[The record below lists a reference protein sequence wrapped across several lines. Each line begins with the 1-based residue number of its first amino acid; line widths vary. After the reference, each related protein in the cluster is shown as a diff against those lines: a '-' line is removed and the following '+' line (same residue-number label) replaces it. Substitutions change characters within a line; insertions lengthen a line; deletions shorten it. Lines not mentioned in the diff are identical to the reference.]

1 MANGPGPLSSAKD
14 MSLSLPIAH
23 ATNARRSSKVT
34 SVNRLVAM
42 ENNSAASCA
51 TCLYTGPANV
61 TGTKNEGLSVS
72 RAEDSR
78 VGLAICKGLNTGS
91 PRTPYEPLCAR
102 WRMCPSCEA
111 KKAGRR
117 ASRISRRLEQEYDA
131 ADGDLTIG
139 VLTWTLPGKSHPIRR
154 GTLSDQYQYATERV
168 RFRGK
173 TGDHSMRGLNRM
185 MHLLGARGGTHFV
198 EFTWNN
204 SSGWWNLHGHTL
216 FWGWEK
222 LDHLNET
229 SCYDFETEPDVLL
242 GNKVNKGKRTRLLKR
257 IGFGERYTL
266 DYAEAHELDLMVR
279 YSAKVAYAT
288 KPFKAPAQKGRE
300 IRDFLEGHDHA
311 QPRLARPFGE
321 QTRPHDHIG
330 VYKGGCSESTMEW
343 LRKNRDYDPS

>member
-1 MANGPGPLSSAKD
+1 
-14 MSLSLPIAH
+14 MSKTQREP
-23 ATNARRSSKVT
+23 RSGSKEQFGLKPVPVPDVQT
-34 SVNRLVAM
+34 KK
-42 ENNSAASCA
+42 NSTAERA

-61 TGTKNEGLSVS
+61 TVPKNEVLSVS

-91 PRTPYEPLCAR
+91 PRTPYEPMCAR
-102 WRMCPSCEA
+102 WHMCPSCEA

-117 ASRISRRLEQEYDA
+117 ASRISRRLEEEYDA
-131 ADGDLTIG
+131 ADGDLEIG
-139 VLTWTLPGKSHPIRR
+139 VLTWTLPGRRHPIRR
-154 GTLSDQYQYATERV
+154 GTLSDQYLYATDRV

-204 SSGWWNLHGHTL
+204 NSGWWNLHGHTL

-222 LDHLNET
+222 LDHLNST
-229 SCYDFETEPDVLL
+229 SSYDFESEPDVLL

-257 IGFGERYTL
+257 LGFGERYTL

-288 KPFKAPAQKGRE
+288 KPFKAPSQKRGE
-300 IRDFLEGHDHA
+300 IRDFLEGLDHA
-311 QPRLARPFGE
+311 QPRLARPFGDS
-321 QTRPHDHIG
+321 TRPHDHLG
-330 VYKGGCSESTMEW
+330 VIKTEPSATTLEW
-343 LRKNRDYDPS
+343 LRQNRDS